1 MSPVLTIAPELEAK
15 CPPLTEN
22 ELAQLEENI
31 LEEGLVLMYLVI

>member
-22 ELAQLEENI
+22 ELAQLEEII
-31 LEEGLVLMYLVI
+31 LEEGLLLMYPVI

>member
-1 MSPVLTIAPELEAK
+1 MSLVLTIDPELEAK